1 MGSNNR
7 ITYLA
12 RSHIVNGFEPL
23 VEELGGDATELYR
36 KAGLN
41 ASLFDDPGTQLP
53 SISLVKLLDL
63 AARELHR
70 SDFGLL
76 LGCRRKALS
85 ESIPGLLFMQSP
97 DLRTALRTLTDHFH
111 LVNESIDWRLEE
123 QGGLVSLF
131 RYDHLAAETPTFQ
144 YASKSMAQLMRALRN
159 ICGDSWQP
167 SSVHF
172 NYSAPSCVRE
182 YNRLFGQKVLFD
194 RQYTCVVFPATDLDR
209 SVRGHNSDYHSILAQ
224 QIAEIEE
231 DHQGKVDFCTRVKLL
246 IRHKIQVEG
255 CTQASLAAMLGMHP
269 KKLQRELSRH
279 GVTFRELRAEARLD
293 LAEHLLRDSSMSQI
307 MLSEILG
314 FSEPSVFARAFK
326 TRHGVSPTAWRK
338 QTAAQ
343 SNSVP
348 YESA

>member
-1 MGSNNR
+1 MGTDR

-23 VEELGGDATELYR
+23 VKELGGDPAELYR
-36 KAGLN
+36 KAGLS
-41 ASLFDDPGTQLP
+41 ASLFDDPGMQLP
-53 SISLVKLLDL
+53 SISLVKLLDM
-63 AARELHR
+63 AARELQR
-70 SDFGLL
+70 ADFGLL

-97 DLRTALRTLTDHFH
+97 DVRAALKTLTEHFH

-123 QGGLVSLF
+123 HGDLVSLF
-131 RYDHLAAETPTFQ
+131 RYDHLAAEAPTFQ
-144 YASKSMAQLMRALRN
+144 YTSKSVAQLTRALRN

-172 NYSAPSCVRE
+172 NYAAPSCVRE

-194 RQYTCVVFPATDLDR
+194 RQYTCIVFPAADLDR
-209 SVRGHNSDYHSILAQ
+209 PVRGHNRDYHSILAR

-231 DHQGKVDFCTRVKLL
+231 DQPGKIDFRTRVKLL
-246 IRHKIQVEG
+246 IRHKIQVEE
-255 CTQASLAAMLGMHP
+255 CTQASLAAMLGLHP
-269 KKLQRELSRH
+269 KKLQRELNRH

-293 LAEHLLRDSSMSQI
+293 VAEHLLKDSNMSQI

-326 TRHGVSPTAWRK
+326 IRHGVSPTAWRK
-338 QTAAQ
+338 KAAAR
-343 SNSVP
+343 NP
-348 YESA
+348 AITPDCR